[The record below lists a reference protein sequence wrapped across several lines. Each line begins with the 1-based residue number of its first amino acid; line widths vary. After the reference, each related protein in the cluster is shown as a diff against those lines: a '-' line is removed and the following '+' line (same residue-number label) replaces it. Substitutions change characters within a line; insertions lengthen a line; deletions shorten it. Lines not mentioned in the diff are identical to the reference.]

1 MRWDQIENL
10 ATLLV
15 DFIQYRKL
23 DIVVV
28 VHAVIIKQPCESF

>member
-15 DFIQYRKL
+15 DFIQYQKL

-28 VHAVIIKQPCESF
+28 VQLL

>member
-15 DFIQYRKL
+15 GFIPYQKL

-28 VHAVIIKQPCESF
+28 VQLL

>member
-28 VHAVIIKQPCESF
+28 VQLL

>member
-15 DFIQYRKL
+15 DFIPYQKL

-28 VHAVIIKQPCESF
+28 VQLL